1 MSDTQVTPV
10 PEVDPLAPPSDVE
23 VTALREAEA
32 AATARVAAT
41 APLLQEGLK
50 ARFRAEELAEAK
62 MQLRLG
68 AQNPSESARAL
79 KLLQDIAA
87 TGDPG
92 MARDAKDY
100 LRNMNEWREEDTAAA
115 PKKYTRAL
123 LAAMPMSQFNKMK
136 QNKAELARMKADL
149 AEEEAR
155 GDAPVEEVSTEPPAA
170 EVTPDPAIAAAAA
183 EAARVAQEAATQE
196 AVRVAAEAE
205 VARIKEAEAETA
217 RQAEAQR
224 LAEEAAKPK
233 QKIVREYQ
241 IRDEQGRPIGK
252 PTHLEADTWE
262 EMSAKQ
268 EEAHAN
274 AMRYAERVK
283 NRKPTPA
290 PAPLPTPLT
299 EAELVALQNDLEKGT
314 PAVKAAA
321 IVKIAGDQVIKDN
334 QEMRAKLRQ
343 QDENQQATEFVT
355 RHKED
360 YNACYANNLLLGQ
373 YLVKNQMAVTADN
386 LDIALEAILNENPD
400 KLAPVPR
407 RVSAPAPVPT
417 PTPNTAPAA
426 AATIP
431 AAAAPVPVP
440 STPAP
445 VPAPVVPAPAAPA
458 VAAPAVPPSTNVV
471 PEVKPPTA
479 DVQPGQLTGI
489 PAAPSSASVAP
500 KRWTEKMLR
509 DLPNAELQ
517 KRMKNPDFVARVNE
531 DLEYERTQKRKR

>member
-1 MSDTQVTPV
+1 MSSTPVTPV
-10 PEVDPLAPPSDVE
+10 PEVDPFAPPSE
-23 VTALREAEA
+23 TE
-32 AATARVAAT
+32 VAAMK
-41 APLLQEGLK
+41 AKASHAEPLTNTGAKTL
-50 ARFRAEELAEAK
+50 FRREEIKEAK
-62 MQLRLG
+62 MLAKLG
-68 AQNPSESARAL
+68 PMQPEDSARAVS
-79 KLLQDIAA
+79 LLRLVASQ
-87 TGDPG
+87 GDTDE
-92 MARDAKDY
+92 ARDA
-100 LRNMNEWREEDTAAA
+100 REFLAQIHELPAEAVAAA
-115 PKKYTRAL
+115 NAPPVKYTRAIM
-123 LAAMPMSQFNKMK
+123 AKMPKDVWDRLK
-136 QNKAELARMKADL
+136 HDKAEVARMRADL
-149 AEEEAR
+149 DAE
-155 GDAPVEEVSTEPPAA
+155 GQPVEVVEDVNPPAA
-170 EVTPDPAIAAAAA
+170 EVTPATVVPDAAA

-299 EAELVALQNDLEKGT
+299 EPELVALQNDLEKGT
-314 PAVKAAA
+314 PAQKAAA

-343 QDENQQATEFVT
+343 QDENQQANEFVN
-355 RHKED
+355 RHKDD

-373 YLVKNQMAVTADN
+373 YLVQNKMAVTADN
-386 LDIALEAILNENPD
+386 LDIALEAILNESPD

-407 RVSAPAPVPT
+407 RVSAPAPAPT
-417 PTPNTAPAA
+417 PTPNPAPAA
-426 AATIP
+426 VATIP

-445 VPAPVVPAPAAPA
+445 VPASVVPAPAAPA

-479 DVQPGQLTGI
+479 DVQPGQLTGV